1 MSNLLRKL
9 TSRGLSFSHLA
20 KVDPNAA
27 DDTPPAD
34 DDNKGGKKGK
44 KAADDGPDDQNRD
57 NGDSNG
63 KKGKKAAD
71 DSVDPDDDSDEGSKG
86 KKGKKAAADD
96 PDADD
101 EDDDEEEM
109 RGNSASAEARRR
121 ERARCAS
128 IMGSQHAGRNP
139 VLAANLAFTST
150 MSRKEAIAILKDTPT
165 SASAAP
171 PQRRNPALGT
181 GGDAV
186 VTSGQAIASSWDHAM
201 QKARPT
207 GKKR

>member
-20 KVDPNAA
+20 KVDPHAA

-34 DDNKGGKKGK
+34 DDNKDGKKGK

-57 NGDSNG
+57 DGDSSG

-71 DSVDPDDDSDEGSKG
+71 DSVDPDDDSEEG

-96 PDADD
+96 PDPDAED
-101 EDDDEEEM
+101 DDDEEEM
-109 RGNSASAEARRR
+109 RGNSASAQARRR

-165 SASAAP
+165 SAAAAP
-171 PQRRNPALGT
+171 PVRKNPALGT
-181 GGDAV
+181 GGDAT
-186 VTSGQAIASSWDHAM
+186 VTSGQAIASSWDRAM
-201 QKARPT
+201 QKARSGS